1 MSEHSTETEATA
13 FPRLD
18 AGQVSAL
25 ERSPLASIRRHRDGD
40 RLFEAGDR
48 EYRFHI
54 VRSGEVAIVDT
65 SDDERRTIAI
75 LGPGEFTG
83 DETKLTGGPS
93 IVAGVAHGDCEVVEV
108 PLDALREI
116 LNNRPDIGDLM
127 LRAFMARR
135 EWLIESREV
144 EGPRVIGP
152 GRLPE
157 TFRIRD
163 FLARNRVPHTWIDT
177 EDHPRI
183 TSAFGRLGIADGHLP
198 LVAWGRRLLLRCPT
212 NRELADALGL
222 RKPADR
228 DRYDLAIV
236 GAGPAGLAA
245 AVYGASEG
253 LQTIVLERIAPGGQA
268 SRSARIDNYLGF
280 PTGISGAELTERAV
294 VQANRFGARLPVATE
309 VVGLTFEGD
318 RSILHLDDGER
329 ISARCVLIA
338 TGADYRL
345 LNLNGCDRFEG
356 CGVYYAATPTE
367 AQMCHD
373 GEVVV
378 IGGGNS
384 AGQAAV
390 YLAALIRKVH
400 LVIRGQNITEEM
412 SDYLVRRI
420 RDTTGVEIHTETEV
434 RSMCGD
440 EVLGSVELANT
451 RTGEVRR
458 IETQA
463 VFSFIGAVPRTDW
476 LPVEIA
482 RDDRGFIRTGT
493 VLSPTFRETY
503 GREPFPLETSRAGVF
518 AAGDVRDGA
527 TRRVAS
533 AVGEGA
539 MAIQF
544 VHAFL
549 EAADSEPEHHDRHKH
564 HQDGDQQHDAR
575 IPGYAMKTR

>member
-1 MSEHSTETEATA
+1 MSDDSTETEAEA

-18 AGQVSAL
+18 ASQLSAL
-25 ERSPLASIRRHRDGD
+25 ERSPLTSIRHHHDGD

-48 EYRFHI
+48 EDRFHL

-65 SDDERRTIAI
+65 AGVEPRTIAV

-93 IVAGVAHGDCEVVEV
+93 IVAGVAQGDCEVIEV

-116 LNNRPDIGDLM
+116 LNIRPDIGDLM

-135 EWLIESREV
+135 EWIAESGEKL
-144 EGPRVIGP
+144 GPRVIGP

-157 TFRIRD
+157 TFRVRE
-163 FLARNRVPHTWIDT
+163 FLARNRFPHTWIDSD
-177 EDHPRI
+177 DHSGI
-183 TSAFGRLGIADGHLP
+183 TAAFGRLGITDGDLP
-198 LVAWGRRLLLRCPT
+198 FVAWGRRLLLRCPT

-222 RKPADR
+222 RKTADR
-228 DRYDLAIV
+228 DLYDLAIV

-253 LQTIVLERIAPGGQA
+253 LQTIVLERTAPGGQA

-309 VVGLTFEGD
+309 VVHLSFEGD
-318 RSILHLDDGER
+318 LSILRLDDGER
-329 ISARCVLIA
+329 ISARSVLIA

-356 CGVYYAATPTE
+356 CGVYYAATPIE
-367 AQMCHD
+367 ARMCRD
-373 GEVVV
+373 GDVVV
-378 IGGGNS
+378 VGGGNS

-390 YLAALIRKVH
+390 YLAALVRKVH
-400 LVIRGQNITEEM
+400 LVIRGHDIAEEM

-420 RDTTGVEIHTETEV
+420 RETKGVEIHTETEV

-440 EVLGSVELANT
+440 EILGSVELAHT
-451 RTGEVRR
+451 RTGQVSR
-458 IETQA
+458 IQTPA

-476 LPVEIA
+476 LPSEIA
-482 RDDRGFIRTGT
+482 RDERGFIRTGAA
-493 VLSPTFRETY
+493 LSSSFRTMY

-518 AAGDVRDGA
+518 AAGDVREGSI
-527 TRRVAS
+527 RRVAS

-544 VHAFL
+544 VHGFL
-549 EAADSEPEHHDRHKH
+549 ETLDSEPKHHDRHEH
-564 HQDGDQQHDAR
+564 HRESDHQNDAG
-575 IPGYAMKTR
+575 IPGHTMET